1 MNTGCPPCTGKC
13 HQGRLCPNNAPAEA
27 ATDIGADE
35 QPEWVRLAP
44 DLILTVIAV
53 AALMGA
59 SLLLVE
65 FLK

>member
-1 MNTGCPPCTGKC
+1 MNTCPPCTGKC
-13 HQGRLCPNNAPAEA
+13 HQGRFCPNNLPAEA
-27 ATDIGADE
+27 ATDIGADDK
-35 QPEWVRLAP
+35 PEWVRLAP

-65 FLK
+65 LFK